1 MFLYFIATYWAMYC
15 LMSLFGTVHI
25 LYIYCTYTVHIL
37 YIYCTY
43 TVHILYITL
52 AYQTICHITLSFVN
66 NLICLFPV
74 VQYITQAL
82 HVVIGLKKISSRRET
97 PHCCLGQC
105 KIGAIHKGLFMP
117 SYSSEGSKYGVTL
130 LDALSWT
137 NILHVA
143 NLFTQLNTNSLKFRF
158 ECCWHSFLC

>member
-1 MFLYFIATYWAMYC
+1 MRNVSVFYC
-15 LMSLFGTVHI
+15 NILGNVLSYELFS
-25 LYIYCTYTVHIL
+25 
-37 YIYCTY
+37 

-82 HVVIGLKKISSRRET
+82 HAVIGLKKISRRRET

-105 KIGAIHKGLFMP
+105 KIGTIHKGLFMP
-117 SYSSEGSKYGVTL
+117 SHSSEGSKYGVTL

-137 NILHVA
+137 NILHIA
-143 NLFTQLNTNSLKFRF
+143 NLFTQLDMNSLKFGL

>member
-1 MFLYFIATYWAMYC
+1 MRNVSVFYC
-15 LMSLFGTVHI
+15 NILGNVLSYELFG
-25 LYIYCTYTVHIL
+25 
-37 YIYCTY
+37 

-82 HVVIGLKKISSRRET
+82 HAVIGLKKISSRRET

-117 SYSSEGSKYGVTL
+117 SHSSEGSKYGVTL

-137 NILHVA
+137 NILHIA
-143 NLFTQLNTNSLKFRF
+143 NLFTQLDIEQFKI
-158 ECCWHSFLC
+158 WA

>member
-1 MFLYFIATYWAMYC
+1 MRNVSVFYC
-15 LMSLFGTVHI
+15 NILGNVLSYELFGTA
-25 LYIYCTYTVHIL
+25 
-37 YIYCTY
+37 
-43 TVHILYITL
+43 HILYITL

-82 HVVIGLKKISSRRET
+82 HAVIGLKKISSRRET

-117 SYSSEGSKYGVTL
+117 SHSSEGSKYGVTL

-137 NILHVA
+137 NILHIA
-143 NLFTQLNTNSLKFRF
+143 NLFTQLDMNSLKFGL

>member
-1 MFLYFIATYWAMYC
+1 MRNVSVFYC
-15 LMSLFGTVHI
+15 NILGNVLSYELFGTVHI
-25 LYIYCTYTVHIL
+25 LYI
-37 YIYCTY
+37 
-43 TVHILYITL
+43 TL
-52 AYQTICHITLSFVN
+52 ACQTICHITLSVVN

-82 HVVIGLKKISSRRET
+82 HAVIGLKKISSRREI

-105 KIGAIHKGLFMP
+105 KIGATHKGLFMP
-117 SYSSEGSKYGVTL
+117 SHSSEGSKYGVTL

-137 NILHVA
+137 NILHIA
-143 NLFTQLNTNSLKFRF
+143 NLFTQLDMNSLKFGL

>member
-1 MFLYFIATYWAMYC
+1 MRNVSVFYC
-15 LMSLFGTVHI
+15 NILGNVLSYELFGTVHI
-25 LYIYCTYTVHIL
+25 LYI
-37 YIYCTY
+37 
-43 TVHILYITL
+43 TL
-52 AYQTICHITLSFVN
+52 ACQTICHITLSFVN

-74 VQYITQAL
+74 VQYITQAV
-82 HVVIGLKKISSRRET
+82 HAVIGLKKISSRRET
-97 PHCCLGQC
+97 PNCCLGQC

-117 SYSSEGSKYGVTL
+117 SHSSEGSKYGVTL

-143 NLFTQLNTNSLKFRF
+143 NLFTQLNTNSLKFGL

>member
-1 MFLYFIATYWAMYC
+1 MRNVSVFYC
-15 LMSLFGTVHI
+15 NILGNVLSYELFG
-25 LYIYCTYTVHIL
+25 
-37 YIYCTY
+37 

-74 VQYITQAL
+74 VQYITQAM
-82 HVVIGLKKISSRRET
+82 HAVIGLKKISSRREI

-105 KIGAIHKGLFMP
+105 KIGATHKGLFMP
-117 SYSSEGSKYGVTL
+117 SHSSEGSKYGVTL

-137 NILHVA
+137 NILHIA
-143 NLFTQLNTNSLKFRF
+143 NLFTQLDMNSLKFGL